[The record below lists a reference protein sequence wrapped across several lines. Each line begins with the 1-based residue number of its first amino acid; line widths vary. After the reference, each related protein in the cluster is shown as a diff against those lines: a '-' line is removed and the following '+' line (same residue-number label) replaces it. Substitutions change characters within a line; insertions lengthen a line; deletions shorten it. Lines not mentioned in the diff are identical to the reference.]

1 MYNLLM
7 SKSSHIGKVID
18 SYRIVESL
26 GEGGM
31 GIVYK
36 AVHTKLD
43 KVVALKMIAPGL
55 AANSKFIR
63 RFQTEARALAKL
75 KDPNIVGIHDL
86 RSHDNQWFI
95 AMEYVEGI
103 DLFDIVR
110 KEGAFSWKKSI
121 VIVKQILSAIGHAHK
136 VGIIHR
142 DIKPHNI
149 MLTKDDT
156 VKITDFGLAKDE
168 SSQMKTMTV
177 ATGGTLNYMSPEH
190 VKGFSYIEK
199 RSDLYCVGII
209 LYEMVTGEVPFKNLD
224 SDFDI
229 RESILRKNFDTP
241 TTINKKIPSDLDDII
256 MKSIEKNPD
265 DRFQTAEEMLDALE
279 NFEKGNKVSF
289 KRKRRKN
296 NKKSILLK
304 FPIPVVLII
313 FLTIVGYYFD
323 FFNSNSTEKTTN
335 LFSRSAL
342 SISSNPK
349 NALIYLSN
357 ESIGKTPINDY
368 ILQSGIYTLKL
379 VKDNFVTL
387 DTTIKVESGKNIDLV
402 FNLLVVESIAENK
415 IENKPQKTEKSKSSD
430 NANFASLMVNSNPPG
445 ADVFINNEIR
455 GTTPLNLDDLLP
467 GDYEIKI
474 SKTGHHEY
482 IGNIELESEDEKDIS
497 TELFPLT
504 GGLTINTSPKD
515 VMLNLDGEIHQIQ
528 NGLIRLPAPIGK
540 KKIQIYKNGYS
551 DFSDEV
557 LIESNRQ
564 STINATL
571 SQLLGKLIVIIRPWG
586 KIFINNELQE
596 NITDTKFENELPVDT
611 YNLKV
616 EHPTLGYWQKNVRL
630 NEDQVTEIKINFTKN
645 IPITISAFGENGEP
659 FAGNILIDGK
669 FTGKTTPQ
677 EIGMPVGFHKIQIEK
692 QGYTAIK
699 GQREL
704 LIEENYKDPIIF
716 ILKRN
721 EKIN

>member
-18 SYRIVESL
+18 NYRIVEIL

-31 GIVYK
+31 GVVYK

-55 AANSKFIR
+55 AENSKFIR

-86 RSHDNQWFI
+86 RSHDTQWFI

-121 VIVKQILSAIGHAHK
+121 AIVKQILSAVGHAHK

-149 MLTKDDT
+149 MLTGDDT

-256 MKSIEKNPD
+256 MKSIEKNPE

-279 NFEKGNKVSF
+279 NFEKGNKITF

-296 NKKSILLK
+296 NKKSLFTK
-304 FPIPVVLII
+304 YGIPVVLVLL
-313 FLTIVGYYFD
+313 LTIVGYYFD
-323 FFNSNSTEKTTN
+323 FFSSNSIEETTN
-335 LFSRSAL
+335 LSGNSVL
-342 SISSNPK
+342 SINSNPE
-349 NALIYLSN
+349 NALIYLNN

-368 ILQSGIYTLKL
+368 ILQSGIYTIKI
-379 VKDNFVTL
+379 VKDNFAVL
-387 DTTIKVESGKNIDLV
+387 DTTIKVENGNN
-402 FNLLVVESIAENK
+402 FNLAFNLNTLGNIADKPKTTEVNNSIKNAEL
-415 IENKPQKTEKSKSSD
+415 
-430 NANFASLMVNSNPPG
+430 ASLNLNSNPSG
-445 ADVFINNEIR
+445 ADIFVNNKFQ
-455 GTTPLNLDDLLP
+455 GKTPLKFDDLLP
-467 GDYEIKI
+467 GNYEIKI
-474 SKTGHHEY
+474 NKNGHNEY
-482 IGNIELESEDEKDIS
+482 IGNIDLGAEDMKSIS
-497 TELFPLT
+497 AELFPLT
-504 GGLTINTSPKD
+504 GGLTINTIPEN
-515 VMLNLDGEIHQIQ
+515 VTLNLDGENHQIN
-528 NGLIRLPAPIGK
+528 NGMIRLLTVPVGL
-540 KKIQIYKNGYS
+540 KKIKISKKGYS
-551 DFSDEV
+551 EFGDEV
-557 LIESNRQ
+557 LIDNDQ
-564 STINATL
+564 HKTINATL
-571 SQLLGKLIVIIRPWG
+571 SQLMGKLIVIIRPWG

-596 NITDTKFENELPVDT
+596 NATDTKFENELPVDT

-616 EHPTLGYWQKNVRL
+616 EHPTLGYWQKNIGL
-630 NEDQVTEIKINFTKN
+630 NEDQTTEIKINFNKN
-645 IPITISAFGENGEP
+645 IPVTISAFGENGEP

-669 FTGKTTPQ
+669 NTGKTTPQ

-692 QGYTAIK
+692 HGYTAIK
-699 GQREL
+699 GHREL
-704 LIEENYKDPIIF
+704 LIEEEYKNPIVF
-716 ILKRN
+716 ILKKD
-721 EKIN
+721 EKVN